1 MNGGV
6 VFLIVLLCLC
16 AIAAPAGYYYYV
28 KIYKKGLMR
37 GSSSP
42 SWITQT
48 IATTP
53 ISLPPGG
60 LTPGGINVEMPE
72 PDTPYQQAPA
82 YQSPSAIPIALQVM
96 AGALPVAE
104 DQPTR
109 SGTKNHAAID
119 RARNANAL

>member
-42 SWITQT
+42 SWNTQT

-53 ISLPPGG
+53 MSLPPGG
-60 LTPGGINVEMPE
+60 LTPGSINVE
-72 PDTPYQQAPA
+72 TPYQQAPA
-82 YQSPSAIPIALQVM
+82 YQAPSANLNPIALPVM

-104 DQPTR
+104 DQPK
-109 SGTKNHAAID
+109 SGTKNMAAID